1 MKKIRRYPAKDS
13 EYIPPVYVPDPDPD
27 TLETAGGFCPN
38 YDKLLAKG
46 YTVEEAL
53 VWCNMD

>member
-1 MKKIRRYPAKDS
+1 MKKIRRYPKED
-13 EYIPPVYVPDPDPD
+13 EYIQPVYVPDPD

-46 YTVEEAL
+46 FTVEEAL